1 MADTVGSA
9 VAVAVGLGVAAGTL
23 ATLVARPSRNAS
35 TAITATRATAT
46 TIPTAR
52 RRREPRTAGRRDSAS
67 LTPSGSR
74 SINPCYEQ
82 GPRTRLSARARNPEG
97 RLATP
102 PPWSGPGWLDGRWT
116 RPSGTGQG
124 VRAEIGAARRPHAR
138 PVPPPAADVRAL
150 VISLPLS
157 GRSRGAGSA

>member
-23 ATLVARPSRNAS
+23 ATLVARPSRNAN
-35 TAITATRATAT
+35 TAITATRATAA
-46 TIPTAR
+46 TIPAA

-102 PPWSGPGWLDGRWT
+102 PPW
-116 RPSGTGQG
+116 
-124 VRAEIGAARRPHAR
+124 
-138 PVPPPAADVRAL
+138 
-150 VISLPLS
+150 
-157 GRSRGAGSA
+157 